1 MTSFEIVI
9 TIAIVV
15 AGTLLTRFSAFLIF
29 PPGKKAPDFV
39 QYLGKA
45 LPAAVMGMLVVY
57 TFKDTIVLSYPYGVP
72 ELIALLVT
80 VGMHVW
86 KRNMFMSIGAGTVV
100 YMILVQAVNKIK
112 YTNINYN
119 KIKSTKINHLY
130 LFLKEDIS
138 GFVFMF
144 YLSCNNLSRPSAVWW
159 SSKKSC

>member
-29 PPGKKAPDFV
+29 PPGKKDPDFV

-100 YMILVQAVNKIK
+100 YMILVQA
-112 YTNINYN
+112 
-119 KIKSTKINHLY
+119 
-130 LFLKEDIS
+130 
-138 GFVFMF
+138 
-144 YLSCNNLSRPSAVWW
+144 LSLIHI
-159 SSKKSC
+159 

>member
-29 PPGKKAPDFV
+29 PPGKKTPDFV

-100 YMILVQAVNKIK
+100 YMILVQAVF
-112 YTNINYN
+112 NIP
-119 KIKSTKINHLY
+119 K
-130 LFLKEDIS
+130 
-138 GFVFMF
+138 
-144 YLSCNNLSRPSAVWW
+144 
-159 SSKKSC
+159 

>member
-9 TIAIVV
+9 TVAIVV

-29 PPGKKAPDFV
+29 APGRKAPDFV

-80 VGMHVW
+80 VAMDVW

-100 YMILVQAVNKIK
+100 YMILVQAVFNVPK
-112 YTNINYN
+112 
-119 KIKSTKINHLY
+119 
-130 LFLKEDIS
+130 
-138 GFVFMF
+138 
-144 YLSCNNLSRPSAVWW
+144 
-159 SSKKSC
+159 